1 MESTSVS
8 LGLMNTCAEIYTEIY
23 AEIRGAVQLARPAQQ
38 QQRVDKHLIR
48 SNFSIGVVEAAQEA
62 QLGPRL
68 LRRMIDLFEVLALAV
83 NVNARVPAD

>member
-1 MESTSVS
+1 M
-8 LGLMNTCAEIYTEIY
+8 
-23 AEIRGAVQLARPAQQ
+23 RGAVKLARPAQQ
-38 QQRVDKHLIR
+38 QQRVHQHHIPPDLRPAQQQQRLDKHLIR

-83 NVNARVPAD
+83 NVYARVPAD